1 VVSNVW
7 LQLQQYRQQQQQ
19 QQSDAMSALDQV
31 LLQGVDMPS
40 DTNPFEDLNVP
51 LFPCG
56 SARSRYELL
65 KFIVFFPVF
74 IIRVVTATLVLLVLV
89 FIAVIATCCVP
100 LDSEDGCVGH
110 KYPLPPWR
118 IKMIS
123 AVAMPCIR
131 ILLFLF
137 GFFVEV
143 DDRSGGETRCKEG
156 KTSALI
162 STDAEEGQPTAPKLV
177 VAAPHLT
184 NINILMLCYA
194 LPPFMSGVGDVN
206 ILKAPFVRSVAIALQ
221 GIFVDLKSKESNQA
235 CIKKIR
241 ERASPSWKGPHLL
254 VFPEG
259 RITNGKTLIQFKQGA
274 FEPLQPV
281 QPVVLRYP
289 HKYFDPTGQSFANR
303 SRLWV
308 FRAFTQVYNSCIV
321 TVLPSERPL
330 PNETPEQFADRVRHK
345 MAEAL
350 GVRTT
355 EHSYADA
362 NLFREAMV
370 HNVIPDFEVETMK
383 KHFHV
388 DKDEILSW
396 LKLMQKYDT
405 DHNGVVNESEFENL
419 MQNLGHHTQNGVRE
433 LFRFLDTDRSGQL
446 EYHEVVQLFAL
457 LSRGAQVDQRALLAW
472 HILYSKRNEKTSV
485 PGLEDAG
492 NIHYNTFLKKVQAD
506 PQILEHVFCPLQGP
520 MRIQCR
526 LRWSWRDADSFSP
539 DMGAEELATDLDKQ
553 SRQDAKGPAIRVVCI
568 KAKAE
573 QFPQDFANTA
583 QASAYV
589 REWALA
595 QR

>member
-1 VVSNVW
+1 
-7 LQLQQYRQQQQQ
+7 
-19 QQSDAMSALDQV
+19 MSALDQV

-110 KYPLPPWR
+110 KDPLPPWW

-123 AVAMPCIR
+123 AMAMPCVR

-156 KTSALI
+156 KTFALI

-184 NINILMLCYA
+184 NIDILMLCYA

-259 RITNGKTLIQFKQGA
+259 RITNGKALIQFKQGA

-362 NLFREAMV
+362 NFFREAMV

-492 NIHYNTFLKKVQAD
+492 NIDYNTFLKKVQAD

-553 SRQDAKGPAIRVVCI
+553 STQDAKGPAIRVVCI
-568 KAKAE
+568 KGKAE

>member
-1 VVSNVW
+1 
-7 LQLQQYRQQQQQ
+7 
-19 QQSDAMSALDQV
+19 MSALDQV

-51 LFPCG
+51 LFSCG

-184 NINILMLCYA
+184 NIDILMLCYA

-259 RITNGKTLIQFKQGA
+259 RITNGKALIQFKQGA

-308 FRAFTQVYNSCIV
+308 FRAFTQVYNSCII
-321 TVLPSERPL
+321 TILPSERPL

-362 NLFREAMV
+362 NFFREAMV

-492 NIHYNTFLKKVQAD
+492 NIDYNTFLKKVQAD

>member
-1 VVSNVW
+1 
-7 LQLQQYRQQQQQ
+7 
-19 QQSDAMSALDQV
+19 MSALDQV

-143 DDRSGGETRCKEG
+143 DDRRGGETGYREG
-156 KTSALI
+156 KAYALVP
-162 STDAEEGQPTAPKLV
+162 TDAEEGQPVAPKVV

-184 NINILMLCYA
+184 NIDILMLCYT

-259 RITNGKTLIQFKQGA
+259 RITNGKALIQFRQGA

-446 EYHEVVQLFAL
+446 EYREVVQLFAL

-568 KAKAE
+568 KGKAE